1 MSRRK
6 SSDQAHDPVL
16 APQPQMQRHSKA
28 KDDFVW
34 LRWSRLL
41 RKVMIYLKA
50 IVCSLASTRMMNQLK
65 HRSPALVA
73 YGEALISHD
82 QMIEEWNP
90 EALPPTMPPVTTQ
103 SKNFGLPWNLNYP
116 YQPRDCPHLVEHGR
130 RFGNAHGK
138 FLECISCGMVW
149 RGLDYK
155 VPIAQTL
162 VTVYPVLVGTRD
174 KPGGKVLKGETARPE
189 ARKGVSSSKSY
200 GSSSS
205 SRPTST
211 EAVYGAA
218 DFKPPARKATT
229 KDIKEEKVSGA
240 KRTQGR
246 APAADSILIH
256 SDEEADDIMSIYS
269 EL

>member
-1 MSRRK
+1 
-6 SSDQAHDPVL
+6 
-16 APQPQMQRHSKA
+16 
-28 KDDFVW
+28 
-34 LRWSRLL
+34 
-41 RKVMIYLKA
+41 
-50 IVCSLASTRMMNQLK
+50 
-65 HRSPALVA
+65 
-73 YGEALISHD
+73 
-82 QMIEEWNP
+82 
-90 EALPPTMPPVTTQ
+90 
-103 SKNFGLPWNLNYP
+103 
-116 YQPRDCPHLVEHGR
+116 
-130 RFGNAHGK
+130 
-138 FLECISCGMVW
+138 MVW

-218 DFKPPARKATT
+218 DFKPPARKATA

-246 APAADSILIH
+246 APAADSILVH